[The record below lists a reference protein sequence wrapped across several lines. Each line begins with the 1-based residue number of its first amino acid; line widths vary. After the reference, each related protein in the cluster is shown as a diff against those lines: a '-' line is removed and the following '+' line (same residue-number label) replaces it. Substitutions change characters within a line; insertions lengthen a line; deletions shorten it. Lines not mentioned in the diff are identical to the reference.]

1 MELGKFIVV
10 VVKNSFFLFIYMKQ
24 KEINS
29 ICLFM
34 SFTAL
39 IFVLC
44 LYFKSSR
51 EGLKNE
57 QEEGEQEGEEKK
69 LEPDEIKM
77 GKNWQFK
84 PTMPSADVIKEMQKA
99 GKKIDKDNI
108 EKDLTLMFKSSDG
121 DWVPKFVFNPKGI
134 LEGKEFKKLELKK

>member
-1 MELGKFIVV
+1 
-10 VVKNSFFLFIYMKQ
+10 MKQ

-51 EGLKNE
+51 EGIENK
-57 QEEGEQEGEEKK
+57 GENKGEKDKEGEEISV
-69 LEPDEIKM
+69 EPDEIKM
-77 GKNWQFK
+77 GKNWQLK
-84 PTMPSADVIKEMQKA
+84 PTMPSPDVIKEMQKA

-108 EKDLTLMFKSSDG
+108 EKNLPLMFKSGDG

>member
-1 MELGKFIVV
+1 
-10 VVKNSFFLFIYMKQ
+10 MKQ

-51 EGLKNE
+51 EGIENK
-57 QEEGEQEGEEKK
+57 GGEEISV
-69 LEPDEIKM
+69 EPDEIKM
-77 GKNWQFK
+77 GKNWQLK
-84 PTMPSADVIKEMQKA
+84 PTMPSPDSIKEMQKA

-108 EKDLTLMFKSSDG
+108 EKNLTLMFKSGDG

>member
-1 MELGKFIVV
+1 MELEKFIMV

-44 LYFKSSR
+44 LYFKSSK
-51 EGLKNE
+51 EGLENK
-57 QEEGEQEGEEKK
+57 EGGDNKV
-69 LEPDEIKM
+69 EPDEIKM
-77 GKNWQFK
+77 GNNWQLK
-84 PTMPSADVIKEMQKA
+84 PTMPSQDVIKEMQKA

-108 EKDLTLMFKSSDG
+108 EKNLTLMFKSGDG
-121 DWVPKFVFNPKGI
+121 EWVPKFVFNSNGI

>member
-1 MELGKFIVV
+1 
-10 VVKNSFFLFIYMKQ
+10 MKQ

-51 EGLKNE
+51 EGLEN
-57 QEEGEQEGEEKK
+57 EEKK
-69 LEPDEIKM
+69 PDEEKTDEEISDEVKM
-77 GKNWQFK
+77 GENWQLK
-84 PTMPSADVIKEMQKA
+84 PTMPSADVI
-99 GKKIDKDNI
+99 
-108 EKDLTLMFKSSDG
+108 
-121 DWVPKFVFNPKGI
+121 
-134 LEGKEFKKLELKK
+134 

>member
-1 MELGKFIVV
+1 MERGKFIVA
-10 VVKNSFFLFIYMKQ
+10 VVKNSFFLIIYMKQ

-51 EGLKNE
+51 EGLEN
-57 QEEGEQEGEEKK
+57 EEKK
-69 LEPDEIKM
+69 PDEEKTDEEISDEVKM
-77 GKNWQFK
+77 GENWQLK
-84 PTMPSADVIKEMQKA
+84 PTMPSADVIKEMQKS
-99 GKKIDKDNI
+99 GQKIDKDNI
-108 EKDLTLMFKSSDG
+108 EKNLTLMFKNANG
-121 DWVPKFVFNPKGI
+121 DWVPKFVFNTNGI

>member
-1 MELGKFIVV
+1 MMERGKFIVA
-10 VVKNSFFLFIYMKQ
+10 VVKNSFFLIIYMKQ

-51 EGLKNE
+51 EGLEN
-57 QEEGEQEGEEKK
+57 EEKNLMKKKQMKKFQMK
-69 LEPDEIKM
+69 LKW
-77 GKNWQFK
+77 GKIGNSNQQCH
-84 PTMPSADVIKEMQKA
+84 PPM
-99 GKKIDKDNI
+99 
-108 EKDLTLMFKSSDG
+108 L
-121 DWVPKFVFNPKGI
+121 
-134 LEGKEFKKLELKK
+134 